1 MADESLD
8 DAWTSALEEANPK
21 KGASNGAEAAGGD
34 DWDSLAAKNGG
45 GGAHPAGFDELNGS
59 TPAPSGSHNLDFLL
73 DIPLDVSVEL
83 GRTSMIIDKM
93 LQLTQ
98 GSVVELEKAAGEPVE
113 IYINRKL
120 LGKGEVIVVN
130 ERFGVRITEIIS
142 QADRIKN
149 MA

>member
-1 MADESLD
+1 MADDSLD
-8 DAWTSALEEANPK
+8 DAWASALEEANPQ
-21 KGASNGAEAAGGD
+21 KGTDNGSEAGEG
-34 DWDSLAAKNGG
+34 DWDALASQNG
-45 GGAHPAGFDELNGS
+45 GGAHPAGFDELNGVS
-59 TPAPSGSHNLDFLL
+59 AAAPAGSHNLDFLL

-93 LQLTQ
+93 LHLTQ

-130 ERFGVRITEIIS
+130 DRFGVRITEIIS

-149 MA
+149 MG

>member
-8 DAWTSALEEANPK
+8 DAWASALEEAKPK
-21 KGASNGAEAAGGD
+21 KNGAANDAGGD
-34 DWDSLAAKNGG
+34 DWDSLAKNGAG
-45 GGAHPAGFDELNGS
+45 SRPASFNELEESGGAPHAS
-59 TPAPSGSHNLDFLL
+59 SHNLDFLL
-73 DIPLDVSVEL
+73 DIPLDVTVEL
-83 GRTSMIIDKM
+83 GRTSMIIDRM

-113 IYINRKL
+113 IYVNRKL

-130 ERFGVRITEIIS
+130 DRFGVRITEIIS

-149 MA
+149 MG